1 MRSNWMGLLG
11 NALSLVA
18 VIWMAV
24 MLADVR
30 AERNAAWATADSLLV
45 VTRKQA
51 IIAAKS
57 DSIIALLQRQTAAR
71 LDTITALRREH
82 SARAYPKRRAQL
94 DSLTSPLT
102 ATPDEVRAWLKQ

>member
-1 MRSNWMGLLG
+1 MRSL
-11 NALSLVA
+11 A
-18 VIWMAV
+18 VILVCLAINLAFAFWV
-24 MLADVR
+24 ADVAESR
-30 AERNAAWATADSLLV
+30 RIERNAARATADSLLV

-57 DSIIALLQRQTAAR
+57 DSIIALLQRQSAAR

-82 SARAYPKRRAQL
+82 SARVYPKRRAQL

-102 ATPDEVRAWLKQ
+102 ATPDDVRAWLKQ